1 MMAIKSI
8 AAIDTHRCQYC
19 NGTLTAIRLGTTVRL
34 KFYDGADNELGYVV
48 HINAKG
54 YFCNQNGDLYS
65 NGVFVREDA
74 TIRYT
79 APDGAN
85 TSWTV
90 KGPIDTDVN
99 DGKLLDLNGNVV
111 WSANS
116 GNDYTLN
123 YQDLANKPRINE
135 WAECDQFVTVTSIPV
150 DDIDTVTID
159 RHAKILTVAVSE
171 NLGVIP
177 TQLRLKLTP
186 EVATR
191 WGQVIEVK
199 NNTNYPLWLF
209 NMDLSIAALVKPL
222 SRTSMTY
229 GIDQKYTSQ
238 TIPQPAS
245 ASGSSYTVRD
255 ACPFHLQVNGNYV
268 TVDLENSYYTLNLV
282 NGAPDMFVLEYIP
295 RNTMTDTPLLV
306 RVNNANGQEIRYF
319 WVAPQSSVLCI
330 AGVGGSWLTTI
341 GDTKIEDNCEVQAPQ
356 NTSGAQSGQFT
367 ASFKNSV
374 DTAILHCINTGMS
387 GGTPDS
393 IVPCDFYFNFNAGR
407 RKPIVIFV
415 RNVTF
420 AYMKYRI
427 MDVKVGGVSV
437 PVNYPENPGVTADIM
452 RPKNMDATDQ
462 SYMKYLRI
470 EIHFVQSN
478 GNVNCLATANWTGN
492 W

>member
-1 MMAIKSI
+1 MATKSI
-8 AAIDTHRCQYC
+8 AAVDTHRCQYQ
-19 NGTLTAIRLGTTVRL
+19 NGKLTAFRGNTTVRL

-79 APDGAN
+79 APDGAT

-99 DGKLLDLNGNVV
+99 DGRLLDLNGNVV

-123 YQDLANKPRINE
+123 YEDLTNKPKINE
-135 WAECDQFVTVTSIPV
+135 WAECDQLVNITSVPANE
-150 DDIDTVTID
+150 IDTVTID
-159 RHAKILTVAVSE
+159 RHTKILTVIAGDGIG
-171 NLGVIP
+171 LQP
-177 TQLRLKLTP
+177 QLRLKLTP

-191 WGQVIEVK
+191 WGQVIQVK

-222 SRTSMTY
+222 CRTAVTY

-238 TIPQPAS
+238 TVPRPVN

-255 ACPFHLQVNGNYV
+255 ACPFHLRVDANYIMM
-268 TVDLENSYYTLNLV
+268 DLENGYYTLDLV
-282 NGAPDMFVLEYIP
+282 NGASDMFVLEYVP
-295 RNTMTDTPLLV
+295 KNTMTDTPLLI
-306 RVNNANGQEIRYF
+306 RVNNANGQEIKYF
-319 WVAPQSSVLCI
+319 WVAPYSSVLCI
-330 AGVGGSWLTTI
+330 AGLNASWLTTI
-341 GDTKIEDNCEVQAPQ
+341 GDTKIEDNCEMQAPQ
-356 NTSGAQSGQFT
+356 NTSGARSGKFT

-374 DTAILHCINTGMS
+374 DTGILHCINTGME
-387 GGTPDS
+387 GGTVGDP
-393 IVPCDFYFNFNAGR
+393 IPCDFYFNFNTGR

-420 AYMKYRI
+420 AYMMYRI
-427 MDVKVGGVSV
+427 MDIKVGGISV
-437 PVNYPENPGVTADIM
+437 PVNYPGSPGETAYIM

-470 EIHFVQSN
+470 EIHFIYNN
-478 GNVNCLATANWTGN
+478 GTLNCLATANWTGN